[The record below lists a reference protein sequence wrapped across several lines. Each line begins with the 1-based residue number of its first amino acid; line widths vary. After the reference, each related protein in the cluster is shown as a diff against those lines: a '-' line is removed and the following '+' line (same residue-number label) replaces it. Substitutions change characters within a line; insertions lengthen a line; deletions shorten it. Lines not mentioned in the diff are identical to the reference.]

1 MNKLIWLFENLDKYQ
16 YNNETSRALKEQ
28 YARLLITEE
37 TLETEVIRNEAEEIY
52 NAFVENFYNDILS
65 YHNGLSDKSI
75 TSEWLDCYFLQ
86 TSDGYVPIGFYK
98 EMRPAETSI
107 MVQDYIESCKE
118 NVKKEKNKVIIKW
131 QEKIGTI
138 SALYHKI
145 KDSKSPSAARGA
157 FGLVLSVLLLFLYVA
172 VIVWLLNNSTY
183 ITLFLNQFLRLAGFG
198 LGIAAV
204 IFPLVCSIQEL
215 ILFSEKKKTKN
226 LLENIRSIVQNV
238 EKTITENVQNQGAVC
253 AEGARKGNNVCVVQH
268 SVVSF
273 MASVSHRMDNA
284 NKFVQKSEK
293 KRRKVGRSTVVCL
306 LISAFILGLMLL
318 FSFVNIGEMLAFD
331 MPTET
336 QTTAEPSL
344 SPKATMT
351 SSPTATP
358 TPAVTETPVP
368 SPTPR
373 LLPTAFFV
381 SDIVRYTG
389 LSNASGHRPVA
400 SPAYNK
406 HLDSL
411 FNFEID
417 YPSHFVRVENDS
429 SFVSQ
434 YMSSDG
440 AACLN
445 IIAAGNGGNIKP
457 SDIDGYLKTLYSGE
471 VSYNPV
477 EDTWF
482 ALSCGDDSTVH
493 YAYYKVSDGIIK
505 GFEFH
510 FADPIHLENY
520 SKYIDHI
527 YSSFKNLS

>member
-1 MNKLIWLFENLDKYQ
+1 M
-16 YNNETSRALKEQ
+16 
-28 YARLLITEE
+28 
-37 TLETEVIRNEAEEIY
+37 
-52 NAFVENFYNDILS
+52 
-65 YHNGLSDKSI
+65 
-75 TSEWLDCYFLQ
+75 C
-86 TSDGYVPIGFYK
+86 
-98 EMRPAETSI
+98 
-107 MVQDYIESCKE
+107 
-118 NVKKEKNKVIIKW
+118 
-131 QEKIGTI
+131 
-138 SALYHKI
+138 
-145 KDSKSPSAARGA
+145 
-157 FGLVLSVLLLFLYVA
+157 
-172 VIVWLLNNSTY
+172 
-183 ITLFLNQFLRLAGFG
+183 
-198 LGIAAV
+198 
-204 IFPLVCSIQEL
+204 
-215 ILFSEKKKTKN
+215 
-226 LLENIRSIVQNV
+226 
-238 EKTITENVQNQGAVC
+238 
-253 AEGARKGNNVCVVQH
+253 
-268 SVVSF
+268 
-273 MASVSHRMDNA
+273 
-284 NKFVQKSEK
+284 
-293 KRRKVGRSTVVCL
+293 
-306 LISAFILGLMLL
+306 FILGLMLL